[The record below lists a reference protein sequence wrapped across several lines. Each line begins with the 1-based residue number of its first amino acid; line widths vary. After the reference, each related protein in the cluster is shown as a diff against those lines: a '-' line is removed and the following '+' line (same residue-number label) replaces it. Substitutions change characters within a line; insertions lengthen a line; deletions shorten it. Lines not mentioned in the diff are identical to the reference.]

1 MSCYPVNMRGPRWK
15 LVCIFGAL
23 LVPGTAFAEARL
35 APAADG
41 GLDIR
46 EGDNVL
52 GHVALQAPPLRRG
65 QARLRRVDVDGHAI
79 AEVRVPIRGT
89 PAEEVW
95 LAELAA
101 APHGSAGRARG
112 A

>member
-35 APAADG
+35 VPAADG

-46 EGDNVL
+46 DGDSVL
-52 GHVALQAPPLRRG
+52 GHVVLHAPALRRG
-65 QARLRRVDVDGHAI
+65 RARLRRVEVDGHAI
-79 AEVRVPIRGT
+79 AEVRVPVRGT
-89 PAEEVW
+89 AAEEVW
-95 LAELAA
+95 IGELQAGRHVSAGAA
-101 APHGSAGRARG
+101 AP
-112 A
+112 